1 MLKNGRITLFLG
13 SFILIANR
21 EVIYILPPLSLN
33 LSIHLASC
41 CCNFLLLPPLVSG
54 LFQELSIKKMLCQCS
69 KRTSKNRKAAP
80 PFPFL
85 AFYAASLPTIRNAS
99 FLQWHVFSL
108 TLLTLFYS
116 FLNFFPSFLPLQ
128 MQLLCSFTFT
138 ITQFFHFH
146 YYLVLLLS
154 LSLLPSSFIVT
165 VTWFFYFHYHP
176 ALSISLT
183 PSSSSLT

>member
-138 ITQFFHFH
+138 ITPVLSLSLLPGSFTFTITITQFFHCH
-146 YYLVLLLS
+146 CYLVLLLS
-154 LSLLPSSFIVT
+154 LSSSSF
-165 VTWFFYFHYHP
+165 YF
-176 ALSISLT
+176 T
-183 PSSSSLT
+183 NTQFK